1 MADDISDWD
10 FVDDGLLPGVR
21 SLYEEAPAPQGPSWR
36 IEGTWLVE
44 VVNECTCGVAGLG
57 YGHERGCGMEPIVD
71 LSKIPGWEQLQ
82 EQIRRG

>member
-21 SLYEEAPAPQGPSWR
+21 SLYEAPPPAKEPPWR

-44 VVNECTCGVAGLG
+44 VVDGCNCGAAGLG